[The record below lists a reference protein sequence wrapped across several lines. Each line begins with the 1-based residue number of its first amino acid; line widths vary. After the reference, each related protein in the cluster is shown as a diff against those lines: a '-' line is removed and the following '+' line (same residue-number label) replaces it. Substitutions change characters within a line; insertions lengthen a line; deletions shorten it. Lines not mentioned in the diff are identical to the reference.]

1 MCLFFFRRKKKKDK
15 AVEPLKEEP
24 VREEA
29 ELKTEQSAPVVQ
41 KPVENKPQT
50 TANEVVR
57 TDNGKVLVKV
67 RYNRS
72 HTAKLIMGDDRLK
85 SYYSELKNELLRYFV
100 TNRISWRYETFKL
113 GRSLIAKLAVR
124 GKTLYLYLAL
134 DPKQYPDTKYK
145 INDVS
150 AVASNADVPLL
161 YKIKNDRRC
170 RYAKELIF
178 AAMRRYGLSKGEEQS
193 VDYKALYPYE
203 PIEPL
208 LERRLVKLLKW
219 KEKSENAEEGTIE
232 ISRERYE
239 QLAEQAG
246 LERVAESVS
255 VAEAEERMADEEA
268 ESHVK
273 VSERVADKSKKDI
286 VNIDALGK
294 YFKADEK
301 VTVEEI
307 AKRVPSVNSKAT
319 YIKVLARGA
328 LDKPLHVEA
337 DDFSPAAIKM
347 IVLTGGTVSRTKSN

>member
-15 AVEPLKEEP
+15 AVEPVKEEP

-29 ELKTEQSAPVVQ
+29 VPKTEQSAPVVQ
-41 KPVENKPQT
+41 KAVEKAPENK
-50 TANEVVR
+50 ANEVVR

-72 HTAKLIMGDDRLK
+72 HTAKIIQGDDKLK
-85 SYYSELKNELLRYFV
+85 GYYSELKNELLRYSV

-113 GRSLIAKLAVR
+113 GRNLIARLAVR

-150 AVASNADVPLL
+150 AVAKNADVPLL

-178 AAMRRYGLSKGEEQS
+178 AAMRRFGLSRGEEQS
-193 VDYKALYPYE
+193 VNYSALYPYE

-208 LERRLVKLLKW
+208 LERKLVKLLKW
-219 KEKSENAEEGTIE
+219 KERSENAEEGTIE
-232 ISRERYE
+232 ISRAKYE
-239 QLAEQAG
+239 QLSEQAG
-246 LERVAESVS
+246 FEKIAVS

-268 ESHVK
+268 ETHVK

-286 VNIDALGK
+286 VNIDTLGK
-294 YFKADEK
+294 YFKAGET